1 MSEEEL
7 NENQEEIEEL
17 SVKKEIKKESKE
29 EEKENSFN
37 YEKNEE
43 ENTKKESFLTK
54 VKKFFDGTLEYKKE
68 TNSTN
73 IEKIIPSD
81 VIRYQPDIGSGL
93 TDQQVKDRIDN
104 NLTNRDENTNSQSI
118 GKIILRNTLT
128 FFNILEFAIFLTLLC
143 FQLWTQT
150 IFFGVIL
157 INLLIGIFQEIKSK
171 KTIDK
176 LKLVNM
182 QSVSVIRDGKTVQIS
197 SDDLVLDDIYLIK
210 IGDQIPTDG
219 IILDGQLEVNESL
232 LTGESLPIKKGI
244 DDEIMAGSY
253 VVSGSATIKANK
265 VGKFNYANGLQAKVK
280 TVSKRKSELTKSLNT
295 IIKVVSIIIIPLGCA
310 LFATQWMELSK
321 TTSIGFEIAK
331 QDISSTAGSLISM
344 IPAGMYL
351 LISVAL
357 AVGAMTLAKKQTLVQ
372 DLFCIEMLAR
382 VNTLCLDKT
391 GTLTDG
397 TMRVADIKI
406 LDKTT
411 DLYKVMGSFLNSFK
425 ESNQTSAALA
435 NVYPF
440 NNEYQ
445 ASIVLPF
452 SSKRKL
458 SAVTFRDY
466 ATFILGAPEYVLD
479 NLEEYE
485 TITSY
490 IKTMQ
495 KKGYRIVLLARTL
508 KELKGQ
514 DMLIQGKLKPIAVFA
529 LEDHVREE
537 APDTIKW
544 FVENEVD
551 IKIIS
556 GDDPLTAS
564 EIAKK
569 CQVPNA
575 QKCISLKGMPLSEL
589 KEIVTEYTV
598 FGRVSPEQKAFII
611 ETLKEKG
618 KTVGMTGDGVND
630 ILAMKSSDCSIAMA
644 NGSNAAKNVAHLV
657 LLDSNFASM
666 PCIVAEGR
674 RVINNIQR
682 SSSLFL
688 MKTLFAI
695 LFTIICISLKLK
707 YPFTTNNMMLFEVV
721 GIGIPSFFLALQKN
735 NQIIRGNFIKNT
747 LSRALP
753 AALCMIFALS
763 LNYTFKMTDFLGIK
777 GYAGEAESFTTFNVI
792 TITLVALIMVYSC
805 CYPLNRYRSIL
816 NMALWVIFIVW
827 VFAIPL
833 IPSLSS
839 PPESY
844 LIIYEKTNIPYSLS
858 MQFTGIDFR
867 FLNKTQALLL
877 VIYASTI
884 SLLLNILN
892 HFFAKIDKD
901 NGYVSRDLLSFKK

>member
-7 NENQEEIEEL
+7 NENQEEKEEF
-17 SVKKEIKKESKE
+17 SVKKEIKKENQE

-81 VIRYQPDIGSGL
+81 VIRYQPGIGSGL
-93 TDQQVKDRIDN
+93 SYQLVKDRIDN

-244 DDEIMAGSY
+244 NDEIMAGSY

-397 TMRVADIKI
+397 TMRVADIKV

-411 DLYKVMGSFLNSFK
+411 DLYKVMGSF
-425 ESNQTSAALA
+425 
-435 NVYPF
+435 
-440 NNEYQ
+440 
-445 ASIVLPF
+445 
-452 SSKRKL
+452 
-458 SAVTFRDY
+458 
-466 ATFILGAPEYVLD
+466 
-479 NLEEYE
+479 
-485 TITSY
+485 
-490 IKTMQ
+490 
-495 KKGYRIVLLARTL
+495 
-508 KELKGQ
+508 
-514 DMLIQGKLKPIAVFA
+514 
-529 LEDHVREE
+529 
-537 APDTIKW
+537 
-544 FVENEVD
+544 
-551 IKIIS
+551 
-556 GDDPLTAS
+556 
-564 EIAKK
+564 
-569 CQVPNA
+569 
-575 QKCISLKGMPLSEL
+575 
-589 KEIVTEYTV
+589 
-598 FGRVSPEQKAFII
+598 
-611 ETLKEKG
+611 
-618 KTVGMTGDGVND
+618 
-630 ILAMKSSDCSIAMA
+630 
-644 NGSNAAKNVAHLV
+644 
-657 LLDSNFASM
+657 
-666 PCIVAEGR
+666 
-674 RVINNIQR
+674 
-682 SSSLFL
+682 
-688 MKTLFAI
+688 
-695 LFTIICISLKLK
+695 
-707 YPFTTNNMMLFEVV
+707 
-721 GIGIPSFFLALQKN
+721 
-735 NQIIRGNFIKNT
+735 
-747 LSRALP
+747 
-753 AALCMIFALS
+753 
-763 LNYTFKMTDFLGIK
+763 
-777 GYAGEAESFTTFNVI
+777 
-792 TITLVALIMVYSC
+792 
-805 CYPLNRYRSIL
+805 
-816 NMALWVIFIVW
+816 
-827 VFAIPL
+827 
-833 IPSLSS
+833 
-839 PPESY
+839 
-844 LIIYEKTNIPYSLS
+844 
-858 MQFTGIDFR
+858 
-867 FLNKTQALLL
+867 
-877 VIYASTI
+877 
-884 SLLLNILN
+884 
-892 HFFAKIDKD
+892 
-901 NGYVSRDLLSFKK
+901 